1 MKTFYEFLKQMW
13 SEQGPVQNAPVAGQP
28 QGAQPAAAA
37 PMPPGQQG
45 AQQQQAG
52 GRGVSPAVPPPDK
65 AFNDILTT
73 AAKNTDFVT
82 ALMRN
87 APKVTN
93 PDMKK
98 FLTSFAQSLN
108 NSQQAAKSGGQAQQA
123 QQGQAA
129 PQAGGAGMAGGTP
142 TAGK

>member
-1 MKTFYEFLKQMW
+1 
-13 SEQGPVQNAPVAGQP
+13 
-28 QGAQPAAAA
+28 
-37 PMPPGQQG
+37 MPPGQQG

-108 NSQQAAKSGGQAQQA
+108 NAQQAAKSGGQAQPA

-129 PQAGGAGMAGGTP
+129 PQPAGAGTAGGTP

>member
-1 MKTFYEFLKQMW
+1 MKSFYEFLQTMH
-13 SEQGPVQNAPVAGQP
+13 EQPAPVANAPVAGQP

-37 PMPPGQQG
+37 PMPPGQQP
-45 AQQQQAG
+45 AA

-65 AFNDILTT
+65 AFNDILTK

-82 ALMRN
+82 SLMQN

-98 FLTSFAQSLN
+98 FLTSFAQSLTN
-108 NSQQAAKSGGQAQQA
+108 AQQAAKAG
-123 QQGQAA
+123 AA
-129 PQAGGAGMAGGTP
+129 PAAAGAPAAGAPAPAGSGMAAGAP

>member
-13 SEQGPVQNAPVAGQP
+13 NEQVPVQNAPVAGQP
-28 QGAQPAAAA
+28 QGAQPATAA
-37 PMPPGQQG
+37 PPGQQG

-73 AAKNTDFVT
+73 AAKNKDFVT
-82 ALMRN
+82 ALTQN
-87 APKVTN
+87 ASKVTDPN
-93 PDMKK
+93 MKK

-129 PQAGGAGMAGGTP
+129 PQAGGAGMAGGAP
-142 TAGK
+142 TA